1 MNVCT
6 VVADDRREKLGLA
19 DKVNYLRTICAACA
33 LTPALA
39 LAQGSEV
46 VGVDV
51 QKLANAVLAV
61 MGFTVTPDVTTGS
74 LSIFNQETGNPDFKQ
89 GSVGGGFTV
98 SKSRPLYLEGNAAY
112 ARYDPT
118 FVLSGRPTEESVSVN
133 WESVSVSGGI
143 GWDFALA
150 AAGWTLRPIFNLSL
164 GRVTSSAD
172 GGGFLAS
179 RSGAESEFLGDGEL
193 NAFGLGGS
201 LMLDYER
208 YRPENEID
216 LELRYS
222 NIYLQS
228 YDSSAA
234 VEGHASSQSVSA
246 WARWR
251 APTGVHAF
259 ELPLRYVLEYAYTR
273 FLGDLEGV
281 MGFEDIHSFGIG
293 LELDSSKRDIVVTR
307 TRLLARYKVGNN
319 VDGWAVGLAVSF

>member
-1 MNVCT
+1 LW
-6 VVADDRREKLGLA
+6 AIG
-19 DKVNYLRTICAACA
+19 AACA
-33 LTPALA
+33 LAPALA
-39 LAQGSEV
+39 LAQDGV
-46 VGVDV
+46 GGVDV
-51 QKLANAVLAV
+51 QKLANGVLAV

-74 LSIFNQETGNPDFKQ
+74 LSIFDQATGNPDFKQ
-89 GSVGGGFTV
+89 GSIGGGFTV
-98 SKSRPLYLEGNAAY
+98 SKSHPLYLEGTAAY

-118 FVLSGRPTEESVSVN
+118 FAVGTPQLEQAVQVT
-133 WESVSVSGGI
+133 WESVSLSGGI
-143 GWDFALA
+143 GWDFPLA
-150 AAGWTLRPIFNLSL
+150 AAGWTLRPIFNFSL
-164 GRVTSSAD
+164 GRITSSGAD

-179 RSGAESEFLGDGEL
+179 RSGAEPDFLRDGEL
-193 NAFGLGGS
+193 NAYGLGGS
-201 LMLDYER
+201 IMLDYER

-228 YDSSAA
+228 FDSSAA
-234 VEGHASSQSVSA
+234 VEGHASAQSASL
-246 WARWR
+246 WSRWR
-251 APTGVHAF
+251 APTGMHVS

>member
-1 MNVCT
+1 
-6 VVADDRREKLGLA
+6 
-19 DKVNYLRTICAACA
+19 LRTICAACA

-39 LAQGSEV
+39 LGQDAGV
-46 VGVDV
+46 VGVDL

-74 LSIFNQETGNPDFKQ
+74 LSIFNQETGNPHFKQ
-89 GSVGGGFTV
+89 GSVGGGFSV
-98 SKSRPLYLEGNAAY
+98 SKTHPLYLEGTAAY

-118 FVLSGRPTEESVSVN
+118 FVLGTPQLEQAVQVN
-133 WESVSVSGGI
+133 WESVSVSGGV
-143 GWDFALA
+143 GWDFPLA
-150 AAGWTLRPIFNLSL
+150 TAGWTLRPIFNLSL
-164 GRVTSSAD
+164 GRVTSSGAD

-179 RSGAESEFLGDGEL
+179 RSGAESEFLSDGEL

-201 LMLDYER
+201 VMLDYER

-228 YDSSAA
+228 YDSSVA
-234 VEGHASSQSVSA
+234 VEGHASAQSVSL
-246 WARWR
+246 WSRWR
-251 APTGVHAF
+251 APSGVNVF

-293 LELDSSKRDIVVTR
+293 LELDSSKHDIFVTR
-307 TRLLARYKVGNN
+307 TRLVARYKVGNN

>member
-1 MNVCT
+1 
-6 VVADDRREKLGLA
+6 
-19 DKVNYLRTICAACA
+19 LRALCAACA
-33 LTPALA
+33 LAPALA
-39 LAQGSEV
+39 LAQDGV
-46 VGVDV
+46 VGVDL

-74 LSIFNQETGNPDFKQ
+74 LSIFNQATGNPHFKQ
-89 GSVGGGFTV
+89 SSVGGGFTT
-98 SKSRPLYLEGNAAY
+98 SKGFPLYLEGTAAY

-118 FVLSGRPTEESVSVN
+118 FVAGVDEPVHVD
-133 WESVSVSGGI
+133 WESVSLGGGV
-143 GWDFALA
+143 GWDFPLA

-164 GRVTSSAD
+164 GQVSS
-172 GGGFLAS
+172 
-179 RSGAESEFLGDGEL
+179 SGAAGLAPENGADSVFLRDGEL
-193 NAFGLGGS
+193 NAFGIGGS
-201 LMLDYER
+201 IMLDYER

-228 YDSSAA
+228 YNSSAA
-234 VEGHASSQSVSA
+234 VEGHASAQSVSA

-251 APTGVHAF
+251 APTGLHVS

-293 LELDSSKRDIVVTR
+293 LELDSSKHDIFVTR
-307 TRLLARYKVGNN
+307 TRLVARYKVGNN

>member
-1 MNVCT
+1 M
-6 VVADDRREKLGLA
+6 
-19 DKVNYLRTICAACA
+19 
-33 LTPALA
+33 
-39 LAQGSEV
+39 AQDSNV
-46 VGVDV
+46 VGVDL

-74 LSIFNQETGNPDFKQ
+74 LSIVNQETGNPNFKQ
-89 GSVGGGFTV
+89 GSIGGGFTV
-98 SKSRPLYLEGNAAY
+98 SRTHPLYLEGTAAY

-118 FVLSGRPTEESVSVN
+118 FVVSNGQVQSSVSVK
-133 WESVSVSGGI
+133 WDSTSVSGGV

-150 AAGWTLRPIFNLSL
+150 AAGWTLRPIFNFSL
-164 GRVTSSAD
+164 GGITSSRAD
-172 GGGFLAS
+172 GVPPPGGPQF
-179 RSGAESEFLGDGEL
+179 EFLRDGDL

-201 LMLDYER
+201 IMLDYER

-228 YDSSAA
+228 FDSAAA
-234 VEGHASSQSVSA
+234 VEGDASAQSASA

-251 APTGVHAF
+251 APTGMHLF

-281 MGFEDIHSFGIG
+281 MGFEEIHSFGIG
-293 LELDSSKRDIVVTR
+293 LELDSSKHDIVVTR

>member
-1 MNVCT
+1 LQALCT
-6 VVADDRREKLGLA
+6 
-19 DKVNYLRTICAACA
+19 ACA
-33 LTPALA
+33 LAPALA
-39 LAQGSEV
+39 LAQDSAV
-46 VGVDV
+46 VGVDL

-98 SKSRPLYLEGNAAY
+98 SKSLPLYLEGTAAY

-118 FVLSGRPTEESVSVN
+118 FVVSGRQAEEPVSVI

-143 GWDFALA
+143 GWDFPLA

-164 GRVTSSAD
+164 GRVTSSAAD
-172 GGGFLAS
+172 GGRILEPP
-179 RSGAESEFLGDGEL
+179 SGAKSDFMRGGEL

-201 LMLDYER
+201 IMLDYER

-228 YDSSAA
+228 FDSSAA
-234 VEGHASSQSVSA
+234 VEGHASAQSVSL
-246 WARWR
+246 WSRWR
-251 APTGVHAF
+251 APTRINLL
-259 ELPLRYVLEYAYTR
+259 ERPLRYVLEYAYTR

-281 MGFEDIHSFGIG
+281 LGFEDIHSFGIG
-293 LELDSSKRDIVVTR
+293 LELDSSKHDIVVTR

-319 VDGWAVGLAVSF
+319 VDGWAIGLAVSF

>member
-1 MNVCT
+1 MTGGTNLF
-6 VVADDRREKLGLA
+6 RRRGKASSRRAL
-19 DKVNYLRTICAACA
+19 CAACA
-33 LTPALA
+33 LAPALA

-46 VGVDV
+46 VGVDL

-74 LSIFNQETGNPDFKQ
+74 LSIVNQETGNPNFKQ

-98 SKSRPLYLEGNAAY
+98 SRTHPLYLEGTAAY

-118 FVLSGRPTEESVSVN
+118 FVVSNGQVQSSVSVK
-133 WESVSVSGGI
+133 WDSTSVSGGV

-150 AAGWTLRPIFNLSL
+150 AAGWTLRPIFNFSL
-164 GRVTSSAD
+164 GGITSSRAD
-172 GGGFLAS
+172 GAPPPGGPQF
-179 RSGAESEFLGDGEL
+179 EFLRDGDL

-201 LMLDYER
+201 IMLDYER

-228 YDSSAA
+228 FDSAAA
-234 VEGHASSQSVSA
+234 VEGHASAESASV

-251 APTGVHAF
+251 EPTGLQVF
-259 ELPLRYVLEYAYTR
+259 GLPLRYVLEYAYTR

-293 LELDSSKRDIVVTR
+293 LELDSSKHDIFVTR

-319 VDGWAVGLAVSF
+319 VDGWAVGIAVSF

>member
-1 MNVCT
+1 M
-6 VVADDRREKLGLA
+6 
-19 DKVNYLRTICAACA
+19 
-33 LTPALA
+33 PALA
-39 LAQGSEV
+39 FGQGSEV

-51 QKLANAVLAV
+51 QKLANGVLAV

-74 LSIFNQETGNPDFKQ
+74 LSIFNQATGNPDFKQ
-89 GSVGGGFTV
+89 ASIGGGFTV
-98 SKSRPLYLEGNAAY
+98 SKSQPLYLEGTAAY

-118 FVLSGRPTEESVSVN
+118 FAVGTPQLEEAVQVT
-133 WESVSVSGGI
+133 WESVSLSGGI
-143 GWDFALA
+143 GWDFPLA
-150 AAGWTLRPIFNLSL
+150 AAGWTLRPIFNFSL
-164 GRVTSSAD
+164 GRVTSSGAD
-172 GGGFLAS
+172 GGPPPG
-179 RSGAESEFLGDGEL
+179 GAQSEFLREGEL
-193 NAFGLGGS
+193 NAYGLGGS
-201 LMLDYER
+201 IMLDYER

-234 VEGHASSQSVSA
+234 VEGHASAQSVSV
-246 WARWR
+246 WSRWR
-251 APTGVHAF
+251 APTGMHVS

-293 LELDSSKRDIVVTR
+293 LELDSSRRDIVVTR

-319 VDGWAVGLAVSF
+319 VDGWALGLAVSF

>member
-1 MNVCT
+1 LRALCT
-6 VVADDRREKLGLA
+6 
-19 DKVNYLRTICAACA
+19 ACA
-33 LTPALA
+33 LWPALA
-39 LAQGSEV
+39 LAQDSGV

-89 GSVGGGFTV
+89 GSVGGGFTI
-98 SKSRPLYLEGNAAY
+98 SKSLPLYLEGTAAY

-118 FVLSGRPTEESVSVN
+118 FVLSGRPAEESVTVN
-133 WESVSVSGGI
+133 WESVSLSGGI

-150 AAGWTLRPIFNLSL
+150 AAGWTLRPIFNVSL
-164 GRVTSSAD
+164 GRVTSSRVDD
-172 GGGFLAS
+172 GPPPDSAQSQFL
-179 RSGAESEFLGDGEL
+179 RDGEL

-201 LMLDYER
+201 IMLDYER

-228 YDSSAA
+228 FDSSAA
-234 VEGHASSQSVSA
+234 VEGHASAESVSL
-246 WARWR
+246 WSRWR
-251 APTGVHAF
+251 APTGMHVF

-293 LELDSSKRDIVVTR
+293 LELDSGKHDIVVTR

-319 VDGWAVGLAVSF
+319 VDGWAIGLAVSF